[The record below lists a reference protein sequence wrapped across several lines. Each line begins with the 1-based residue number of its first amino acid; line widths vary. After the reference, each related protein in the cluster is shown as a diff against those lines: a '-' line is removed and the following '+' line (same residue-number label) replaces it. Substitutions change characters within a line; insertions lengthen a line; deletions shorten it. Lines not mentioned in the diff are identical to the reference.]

1 MSGTKEKTTGKQS
14 TKGRA
19 GKVPAP
25 EVAQTDAPDLPGADL
40 PGAERSVTL
49 PGHYLAVGSS
59 PVSVTPGDAG
69 APQPSDDV
77 ITLTGDSVS
86 ITGPAVSISADWI
99 NGVQGELNAA
109 LTPEGLASGAES
121 SNLNMNVTSLPD
133 TDDVQVL
140 EVRARSERGFFRC
153 GRFWPREPVHVF
165 VSDDPDG
172 DNEANALEGDVVVE
186 CFISHETAE
195 RLKAEPHL
203 VVTVVPVLQTVA
215 EKS

>member
-1 MSGTKEKTTGKQS
+1 MSGTKEKATGKQS

-19 GKVPAP
+19 GKVSAQ
-25 EVAQTDAPDLPGADL
+25 EVAQADASDL

-49 PGHYLAVGSS
+49 PGHYVAVGAS

-69 APQPSDDV
+69 TTELSGGV

-86 ITGPAVSISADWI
+86 ISAPAIHISADHL
-99 NGVQGELNAA
+99 NTVQSEL
-109 LTPEGLASGAES
+109 
-121 SNLNMNVTSLPD
+121 MNVVLAADGQDSAVTPTVPA
-133 TDDVQVL
+133 TDDVVVL
-140 EVRARSERGFFRC
+140 EVRARHERGFWRC

-186 CFISHETAE
+186 CFISHETAA

-203 VVTVVPVLQTVA
+203 MVTVLQTVT
-215 EKS
+215 EKD

>member
-1 MSGTKEKTTGKQS
+1 M
-14 TKGRA
+14 
-19 GKVPAP
+19 
-25 EVAQTDAPDLPGADL
+25 L
-40 PGAERSVTL
+40 
-49 PGHYLAVGSS
+49 
-59 PVSVTPGDAG
+59 
-69 APQPSDDV
+69 QPSDDD

-86 ITGPAVSISADWI
+86 ISAPAIHISADHL
-99 NGVQGELNAA
+99 NTVQREL
-109 LTPEGLASGAES
+109 
-121 SNLNMNVTSLPD
+121 MNVVLAAEGQASAVAKTMPA
-133 TDDVQVL
+133 TDDVVVL

-203 VVTVVPVLQTVA
+203 VVTVLQTVA

>member
-1 MSGTKEKTTGKQS
+1 MSGTKEKTAGKQS

-19 GKVPAP
+19 GKVSAQ
-25 EVAQTDAPDLPGADL
+25 EVAQADAADL

-49 PGHYLAVGSS
+49 PGHYVAVGAS
-59 PVSVTPGDAG
+59 PISVTLGDVDESLMPEALAAG
-69 APQPSDDV
+69 GGSENLIVATQLQTEYLNTS
-77 ITLTGDSVS
+77 
-86 ITGPAVSISADWI
+86 
-99 NGVQGELNAA
+99 QGEMQSA
-109 LTPEGLASGAES
+109 LTAEGLASGADS
-121 SNLNMNVTSLPD
+121 SSLSMSITPNPA
-133 TDDVQVL
+133 TDDVVVL
-140 EVRARSERGFFRC
+140 EVRARSERGFWRC

-203 VVTVVPVLQTVA
+203 VVTVLKTVA
-215 EKS
+215 EES

>member
-1 MSGTKEKTTGKQS
+1 MSGTKEKTAGKQS

-19 GKVPAP
+19 GKVSAQ
-25 EVAQTDAPDLPGADL
+25 EVAQADASDLPGV
-40 PGAERSVTL
+40 ERSVTL
-49 PGHYLAVGSS
+49 PGHYVAVGAS
-59 PVSVTPGDAG
+59 PISVTLGDVDE
-69 APQPSDDV
+69 S
-77 ITLTGDSVS
+77 
-86 ITGPAVSISADWI
+86 
-99 NGVQGELNAA
+99 
-109 LTPEGLASGAES
+109 LTPEGLAAGGGSENLIVATQLQTEYLNTSQGEMRSALTADGLASGADS
-121 SNLNMNVTSLPD
+121 SPLSMSITPNPA
-133 TDDVQVL
+133 TDDVVVL

-203 VVTVVPVLQTVA
+203 VVAIVPVLQVA
-215 EKS
+215 EKD

>member
-1 MSGTKEKTTGKQS
+1 MSGTKEKTAGKQS

-19 GKVPAP
+19 GKVSAQ
-25 EVAQTDAPDLPGADL
+25 EVAQTDAFDL

-49 PGHYLAVGSS
+49 PGHYVAVGAS
-59 PVSVTPGDAG
+59 PIRVTLGE
-69 APQPSDDV
+69 
-77 ITLTGDSVS
+77 
-86 ITGPAVSISADWI
+86 AD
-99 NGVQGELNAA
+99 ES
-109 LTPEGLASGAES
+109 LTPEGLAAGDGSENLIVATQLQTESLNTSQGEMRSALTAEGLASGADLS
-121 SNLNMNVTSLPD
+121 PLSMNITPNPA
-133 TDDVQVL
+133 TDDVVVL
-140 EVRARSERGFFRC
+140 EVRARSERGFWRC

-203 VVTVVPVLQTVA
+203 VVAIVPVLQVA
-215 EKS
+215 EKD

>member
-1 MSGTKEKTTGKQS
+1 MSGTKEKATGKQS
-14 TKGRA
+14 AKGRA
-19 GKVPAP
+19 GKVSAQ
-25 EVAQTDAPDLPGADL
+25 EVAPTDASDL

-49 PGHYLAVGSS
+49 PGHYVAVGAS

-69 APQPSDDV
+69 TTELSGGV

-86 ITGPAVSISADWI
+86 ISAPAIHISADHL
-99 NGVQGELNAA
+99 NTVQSEL
-109 LTPEGLASGAES
+109 
-121 SNLNMNVTSLPD
+121 MNVVLAADGQDSAVTPTVPA
-133 TDDVQVL
+133 TDDVVVL
-140 EVRARSERGFFRC
+140 EVRARHERGFWRC

-203 VVTVVPVLQTVA
+203 VVAVVPVLQVA
-215 EKS
+215 EKD

>member
-1 MSGTKEKTTGKQS
+1 
-14 TKGRA
+14 
-19 GKVPAP
+19 
-25 EVAQTDAPDLPGADL
+25 
-40 PGAERSVTL
+40 
-49 PGHYLAVGSS
+49 
-59 PVSVTPGDAG
+59 
-69 APQPSDDV
+69 
-77 ITLTGDSVS
+77 
-86 ITGPAVSISADWI
+86 
-99 NGVQGELNAA
+99 
-109 LTPEGLASGAES
+109 
-121 SNLNMNVTSLPD
+121 MNVVLAAEGQASAVAKTMPA
-133 TDDVQVL
+133 TDDVVVL

-203 VVTVVPVLQTVA
+203 VVTVLQTVA

>member
-1 MSGTKEKTTGKQS
+1 MSGTKEKATGKQS

-19 GKVPAP
+19 GKVSAQ
-25 EVAQTDAPDLPGADL
+25 EVAQADASDL

-49 PGHYLAVGSS
+49 PGHYVAVGAS

-69 APQPSDDV
+69 TTELSGGV

-86 ITGPAVSISADWI
+86 ISAPAVHISADHL
-99 NGVQGELNAA
+99 NTVQREL
-109 LTPEGLASGAES
+109 
-121 SNLNMNVTSLPD
+121 MNVVLAADGQDSAVTPTVPA
-133 TDDVQVL
+133 TDDVVVL
-140 EVRARSERGFFRC
+140 EVRARHERGFWRC

-186 CFISHETAE
+186 SFISHETAE

-203 VVTVVPVLQTVA
+203 VVTVLQTVA
-215 EKS
+215 END